1 MAGNCCA
8 SSTCSSTQ
16 AIPPSYRRALW
27 IALAVNLA
35 MFGVELSAGWGA
47 DSASLMADA
56 VDFFGDAAN
65 YAVSLL
71 VLSLGLVARA
81 RTALLKGLT
90 MAGYGLYVLGQA
102 AWNGW
107 IGAVPHAETMG
118 VIGVIALV
126 ANLGVAVLLYT
137 YRSGDANMRS
147 VWLCSRND
155 AIGNVAVLLAA
166 VGVFGTGTAW
176 PDLIVAVGMAM
187 LGLSAAWQV
196 IGQAR
201 RELATVEPRVQ
212 FG

>member
-71 VLSLGLVARA
+71 
-81 RTALLKGLT
+81 KGLT
-90 MAGYGLYVLGQA
+90 MGGYGLYVLSQA